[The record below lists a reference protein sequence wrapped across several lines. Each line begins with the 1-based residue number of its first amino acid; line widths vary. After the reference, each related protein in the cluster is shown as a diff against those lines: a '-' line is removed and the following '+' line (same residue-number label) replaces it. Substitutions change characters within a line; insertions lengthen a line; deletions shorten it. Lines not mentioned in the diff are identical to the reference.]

1 MKAWRSFE
9 QDIFGELKV
18 RYKDAEVLHDVKLE
32 GRLSDVK
39 RQADIV
45 LRRKKFGREIVTV
58 FEAKF
63 YSKKVDVKDVDSF
76 VGFLDDVGADQGVL
90 YTNVGFSDAAKR
102 RAEAASPRIEVDIY
116 PLFEYAPFQAECAIP
131 YHGDRGVVVLAPIGW
146 VVDGRNYGRGQPPC
160 YLYRRGQTLEKATTS
175 GVVAYLQFWKKD
187 DTAKSI
193 EELIDFQT
201 TRLTQHYGG
210 DCDAEIAYDLGACG
224 QRISVRDTKLPNG
237 MREVAGYSEFED
249 FICFSVLVDLGGY
262 SFRPVTKMQELIG
275 SILPVHMRH
284 E

>member
-1 MKAWRSFE
+1 M
-9 QDIFGELKV
+9 
-18 RYKDAEVLHDVKLE
+18 KLE
-32 GRLSDVK
+32 GRLSGVK

-45 LRRKKFGREIVTV
+45 LRRKKFGRESVTV

-102 RAEAASPRIEVDIY
+102 RAEAAPPRIEVDIY

-160 YLYRRGQTLEKATTS
+160 YLYRRGQTLEEASTS

-201 TRLTQHYGG
+201 TRLTQHYGA
-210 DCDAEIAYDLGACG
+210 DCDAEIACDLGACG

-249 FICFSVLVDLGGY
+249 FICFSVSVDLGGY

-275 SILPVHMRH
+275 SIFPVHMRH
-284 E
+284 K